1 MIDNRLKFRNYF
13 FIILCSVSLLVS
25 GCGSSD
31 DDPVPPTIQGVFVDS
46 PVEGLYYTTASASGK
61 TDAKGTFSY
70 VSGDTAISFYIG
82 KPEDKGVF
90 VGTSK
95 LKSQI
100 TPLDL
105 ALDTTKDV
113 LGNEVTNISRFLQT
127 MDADGVP
134 ENGIT
139 ITSQTE
145 AALKGKIVNFDVD
158 PTTFGDE
165 MYPILNTLN
174 TKKVFADTRTLKTPA
189 QARRHLRESLGL
201 TVDAATAQ
209 KLQGAM
215 DKVLA
220 KYPWPG
226 LVMGVRF
233 PDGKTWF
240 GTKGLADIANKV
252 PMTIDHKL
260 RIGSITKTFTATV
273 MLQMAQEGLLGL
285 DDTVEKWLPG
295 ILGNY
300 QYHDKITIRQL
311 LNHTSGLNNYWHLSM
326 DPKSMYYQE
335 YFGGTWTKLWDPRE
349 LVKETISLPAL
360 FAPGT
365 AWAYSNIGPI
375 LEAMIVEKIT
385 GEAFETVMTRRIIE
399 NLGLYNT
406 YLPGDENLVAPHA
419 RGYLDYTNLNGV
431 YDAGDDCT
439 NMNPSFAWA
448 SGAIV
453 TSIEDLLRYGTALAS
468 GEMLN
473 TQYQAER
480 VNNMVNISPD
490 GSAKSGLGIMI
501 VNGALG
507 HNGDIFGFQ
516 ATVQRYKGVDFAAI
530 TNAQGLIDQK
540 TGETLVIP
548 ENPSTG
554 NIAYVAFL
562 QAIADLGLTAQ

>member
-1 MIDNRLKFRNYF
+1 MRSKNNHYRVFVF
-13 FIILCSVSLLVS
+13 AVLCSVSLLLS
-25 GCGSSD
+25 GCGSSSD
-31 DDPVPPTIQGVFVDS
+31 TVPAVQGVFVDS
-46 PVEGLYYTTASASGK
+46 PVEGLYYVTASISGK

-70 VSGDTAISFYIG
+70 YPDNTTISFYIG

-90 VGTSK
+90 IGTCKIKSK
-95 LKSQI
+95 I

-105 ALDTTKDV
+105 ALDTSKDV

-139 ITSQTE
+139 ITTQAET
-145 AALKGKIVNFDVD
+145 ALKGKAINFDVD

-165 MYPILNTLN
+165 MNTILNALN
-174 TKKVFADTRTLKTPA
+174 AQKVFADKRTLKTPA

-215 DKVLA
+215 DKVIA

-260 RIGSITKTFTATV
+260 RIGSVTKTFTATV
-273 MLQMAQEGLLGL
+273 ILQMAQEGLLGL

-326 DPKSMYYQE
+326 DPESLYYQE

-349 LVKETISLPAL
+349 LVKVTIGLPAL

-365 AWAYSNIGPI
+365 GWAYSNIGPI

-385 GEAFETVMTRRIIE
+385 GEAFETVMTHRIIE

-406 YLPGDENLVAPHA
+406 YLPGDENIVAPHA
-419 RGYLDYTNLNGV
+419 QGYLDYLNLNGV

-439 NMNPSFAWA
+439 YMNPSFAWA

-453 TSIEDLLRYGTALAS
+453 TSIEDLLRYTTALAS

-473 TQYQAER
+473 AQYQAER
-480 VNNMVNISPD
+480 VNNMANILPD
-490 GSAKSGLGIMI
+490 GSAKSGLGIMLI
-501 VNGALG
+501 NGALG

-516 ATVQRYKGVDFAAI
+516 ATVQRYKGVDFAVI
-530 TNAQGLIDQK
+530 TNAQGLIDLK
-540 TGETLVIP
+540 TGEGLFIP

-554 NIAYVAFL
+554 NIAYVTFL
-562 QAIADLGLTAQ
+562 QAIEDLGLTAQ